1 MIFLSW
7 YSFAMGKKWFFIIFL
22 CQMCVA
28 CHGMQICFICPRF
41 SFIVNGM
48 YDIFVNI
55 HVLVLGPDVS
65 LEVLKA

>member
-1 MIFLSW
+1 MVF
-7 YSFAMGKKWFFIIFL
+7 YHFL

-65 LEVLKA
+65 LEVFKA